1 MEHFG
6 IEASLHTHIHIFG
19 AQREN
24 LESPAME
31 HFWIEESSGLENSSS
46 LPSSVLVPFELVV
59 GDTYITKLHIFEP
72 FELILGER
80 ISAEL
85 HIFGAARAQS

>member
-19 AQREN
+19 AQRGN

-46 LPSSVLVPFELVV
+46 LPSPALVLFELVA
-59 GDTYITKLHIFEP
+59 GDTYITKLHILEP
-72 FELILGER
+72 FELNLGDR
-80 ISAEL
+80 ISAEP